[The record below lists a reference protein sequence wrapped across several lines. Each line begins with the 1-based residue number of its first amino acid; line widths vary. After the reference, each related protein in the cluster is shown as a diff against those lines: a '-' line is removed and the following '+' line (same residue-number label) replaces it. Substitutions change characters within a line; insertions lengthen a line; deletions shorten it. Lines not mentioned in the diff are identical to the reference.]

1 MARRDMIFDTHSHY
15 DDGQFDEDRSEVLK
29 KIGEDCR
36 VVNAGAS
43 LKSSRCSV
51 ELAESYDFIYAAVGV
66 HPDDSGDLFGLTKDD
81 AERMRSA
88 AEASADGKEC
98 GEAGNT
104 AVNGKECGETGN
116 TTTDG
121 KKCGES
127 GSNATDGK
135 VCGETGNTVAD
146 GKECGET
153 GTTVSDRGIFEN
165 LHIERGIEELRR
177 LAQNR
182 KVVAIG
188 EIGLDYHWDVWPRE
202 MQKKAFIA
210 QWELAA
216 ELKLPI
222 EIHSRDAAEDTMMI
236 VKEMRRKYPEIKV
249 DMHCYSY
256 SSEHA
261 EEYLKLGLMFGIGG
275 VATFKNAKKLK
286 EILEWLPMDRI
297 LLETDCP
304 YMAPEPFRG
313 KRNTSALL
321 TYVAEKIAEI
331 KGIAVEEVYRQ
342 TEANAINFFGL

>member
-1 MARRDMIFDTHSHY
+1 MIFDTHSHY

-29 KIGEDCR
+29 KIGEGCR

-43 LKSSRCSV
+43 LKSSRRSV

-88 AEASADGKEC
+88 AESSADGKEC
-98 GEAGNT
+98 GEA
-104 AVNGKECGETGN
+104 
-116 TTTDG
+116 
-121 KKCGES
+121 
-127 GSNATDGK
+127 
-135 VCGETGNTVAD
+135 
-146 GKECGET
+146 

-177 LAQNR
+177 LAQSK

-256 SSEHA
+256 SREHA

>member
-29 KIGEDCR
+29 KIGEGCR

-43 LKSSRCSV
+43 LKSSRRSV

-98 GEAGNT
+98 GEAG
-104 AVNGKECGETGN
+104 
-116 TTTDG
+116 
-121 KKCGES
+121 
-127 GSNATDGK
+127 
-135 VCGETGNTVAD
+135 
-146 GKECGET
+146 
-153 GTTVSDRGIFEN
+153 TTVSDRGIFEN

-177 LAQNR
+177 LAQNK

-331 KGIAVEEVYRQ
+331 KGITVEEVYRQ

>member
-29 KIGEDCR
+29 KIGEGCR

-43 LKSSRCSV
+43 LKSSRRSV

-104 AVNGKECGETGN
+104 AVNGKECKETGN
-116 TTTDG
+116 TTTDR
-121 KKCGES
+121 KECGES
-127 GSNATDGK
+127 GT
-135 VCGETGNTVAD
+135 TVA
-146 GKECGET
+146 
-153 GTTVSDRGIFEN
+153 DRGIFEN

-177 LAQNR
+177 LAQNK

-331 KGIAVEEVYRQ
+331 KGITVEEVYRQ

>member
-29 KIGEDCR
+29 KIGEGCR

-43 LKSSRCSV
+43 LKSSRRSV

-88 AEASADGKEC
+88 AESSADGKEC
-98 GEAGNT
+98 GEA
-104 AVNGKECGETGN
+104 
-116 TTTDG
+116 
-121 KKCGES
+121 
-127 GSNATDGK
+127 
-135 VCGETGNTVAD
+135 
-146 GKECGET
+146 

-177 LAQNR
+177 LAQSK

-256 SSEHA
+256 SREHA

>member
-1 MARRDMIFDTHSHY
+1 M
-15 DDGQFDEDRSEVLK
+15 
-29 KIGEDCR
+29 
-36 VVNAGAS
+36 
-43 LKSSRCSV
+43 
-51 ELAESYDFIYAAVGV
+51 
-66 HPDDSGDLFGLTKDD
+66 
-81 AERMRSA
+81 
-88 AEASADGKEC
+88 
-98 GEAGNT
+98 
-104 AVNGKECGETGN
+104 
-116 TTTDG
+116 
-121 KKCGES
+121 
-127 GSNATDGK
+127 
-135 VCGETGNTVAD
+135 
-146 GKECGET
+146 
-153 GTTVSDRGIFEN
+153 SDRGIFEN

-177 LAQNR
+177 LAQNK

-216 ELKLPI
+216 ELKLPV

-256 SSEHA
+256 SREHA

>member
-29 KIGEDCR
+29 KIGEGCR

-43 LKSSRCSV
+43 LKSSRRSV

-81 AERMRSA
+81 EERMRSA

-98 GEAGNT
+98 GENGNT
-104 AVNGKECGETGN
+104 AVNGKECKEIGN
-116 TTTDG
+116 TTTDR
-121 KKCGES
+121 KECGEN

-135 VCGETGNTVAD
+135 ECGETGNTVAD
-146 GKECGET
+146 GKECGEA
-153 GTTVSDRGIFEN
+153 GTAVSDRGIFEN

-177 LAQNR
+177 LAQSK

-256 SSEHA
+256 SREHA

>member
-29 KIGEDCR
+29 KIGEGCR

-43 LKSSRCSV
+43 LKSSRRSV

-88 AEASADGKEC
+88 AESSADGKEC
-98 GEAGNT
+98 GEA
-104 AVNGKECGETGN
+104 
-116 TTTDG
+116 
-121 KKCGES
+121 
-127 GSNATDGK
+127 
-135 VCGETGNTVAD
+135 
-146 GKECGET
+146 

-177 LAQNR
+177 LAQNK

-216 ELKLPI
+216 ELKLPV

-331 KGIAVEEVYRQ
+331 KGMAVEEVYRQ
-342 TEANAINFFGL
+342 TEVNAINFFGL

>member
-29 KIGEDCR
+29 KIGEGCR

-43 LKSSRCSV
+43 LKSSRRSV

-98 GEAGNT
+98 GE
-104 AVNGKECGETGN
+104 TGI
-116 TTTDG
+116 
-121 KKCGES
+121 
-127 GSNATDGK
+127 
-135 VCGETGNTVAD
+135 
-146 GKECGET
+146 
-153 GTTVSDRGIFEN
+153 TVSDRGIFEN

-177 LAQNR
+177 LAQNK

-331 KGIAVEEVYRQ
+331 KGITVEEVYRQ